1 MRVLIPDGA
10 CLLFHGIH
18 RRGHYVQFP
27 DLRNPTVDTFD
38 RQMRWLRRFYE
49 VVPARDLATLPR
61 RGTRP
66 RVALT
71 FDDGFANFIDCAYP
85 ILARYQLPATVF
97 VAAGFLV
104 GLDALWFSRVHVACL
119 FGPGTPLEVAGTLY
133 DRTSPGA
140 RVASLTALRA
150 RLLSFEPSQVEEIAR
165 TLPSPAEIL
174 GADGARDIADGL
186 NADEIRTL
194 AADPLIEVG
203 SHTVT
208 HPYLTSCSDEQL
220 GRELADAQSILEHAA
235 ERTVDLFA
243 YPLGDYDE
251 RVRTA
256 AGARYQQVW
265 AVDVRTSGAVPRL
278 ERERFGV
285 YGASLWR
292 FGAKASGL
300 GRLLRRV
307 GWNLG

>member
-18 RRGHYVQFP
+18 RRGHYAQFP
-27 DLRNPTVDTFD
+27 YLRNPTVHTFE
-38 RQMRWLRRFYE
+38 RQMRWLLRFYD
-49 VVPARDLATLPR
+49 VVPARELTLPR

-85 ILARYQLPATVF
+85 ILARYHLPATVF

-119 FGPGTPLEVAGTLY
+119 FGPGTPLEVAGTCY
-133 DRTSPGA
+133 ERATPEA
-140 RVASLTALRA
+140 RVASLTALRK
-150 RLLSFEPSQVEEIAR
+150 RLLSFEPPQVEEIAR
-165 TLPSPAEIL
+165 RLPSPTEIL
-174 GADGARDIADGL
+174 GAEGARDISDGL
-186 NADEIRTL
+186 NVAEIRTL
-194 AADPLIEVG
+194 AADPLIEIG

-208 HPYLTSCSDEQL
+208 HPYLTSCSDEHL
-220 GRELADAQSILEHAA
+220 GRELVDARAILEQAA
-235 ERTVDLFA
+235 QRAVDLFA

-256 AGARYQQVW
+256 AGANYRQAW
-265 AVDVRTSGAVPRL
+265 AVDIRTPGGVPRL
-278 ERERFGV
+278 EGERFGV

-292 FGAKASGL
+292 FGVKASGL

-307 GWNLG
+307 GWKLG